1 MALTTSKKMAAT
13 RPKPYYQVIDGVP
26 RCPFMTPESLRQGLD
41 FVARKGDLLQVSYP
55 RSGTHWVQYITQ
67 LILKEGEPVDT
78 YEQFMEGAVFI
89 EYFLGAPDC
98 KQSTPMRTLCTHLP
112 LSKDKLNPEAKY
124 IYVARNPWD
133 VCVSLYHHE
142 NNLSVFRFEDGTF
155 DDFLE
160 VFLTGELGYGFYFD
174 HVTAGYALKDEPN
187 VFFVTYEELTRDTR
201 RTVIRLARFIG
212 ECFGAM
218 LEEEGEERLSLILQR
233 SSARSMKD
241 IMIFNLSENADPG
254 MQERLD
260 KLNPSSKAAHEGD
273 SKLHEVL
280 RQAKVGGWR
289 EYFSP
294 EQLRR
299 MEATIEETTRGSDV
313 MELWS
318 DMRREALS
326 LCEQSG

>member
-1 MALTTSKKMAAT
+1 MSKRTSTT
-13 RPKPYYQVIDGVP
+13 RPKPYYQIIDGVP

-78 YEQFMEGAVFI
+78 YEQFMEGAKFI
-89 EYFLGAPDC
+89 EYFSGIDNNC
-98 KQSTPMRTLCTHLP
+98 KQDTPVRTLCTHLP
-112 LSKDKLNPEAKY
+112 LHKDKLNPEAKY

-142 NNLSVFRFEDGTF
+142 RNISVFRFEDGTF

-201 RTVIRLARFIG
+201 GTVIRLARFIG
-212 ECFGAM
+212 ERYGKS
-218 LEEEGEERLSLILQR
+218 LEEGGEAGEGRLNEILKR

-241 IMIFNLSENADPG
+241 VMVFNLRENPDPG
-254 MQERLD
+254 LQKRLEE
-260 KLNPSSKAAHEGD
+260 LNVSSKASHEGD
-273 SKLHEVL
+273 VKRHEVL
-280 RQAKVGGWR
+280 RKAKIGGWK
-289 EYFSP
+289 EHFSP
-294 EQLRR
+294 EQLRC
-299 MEATIEETTRGSDV
+299 MEATIRERTRGSGV
-313 MELWS
+313 MDLWK
-318 DMRREALS
+318 DIRQETLK
-326 LCEQSG
+326 LCEESS